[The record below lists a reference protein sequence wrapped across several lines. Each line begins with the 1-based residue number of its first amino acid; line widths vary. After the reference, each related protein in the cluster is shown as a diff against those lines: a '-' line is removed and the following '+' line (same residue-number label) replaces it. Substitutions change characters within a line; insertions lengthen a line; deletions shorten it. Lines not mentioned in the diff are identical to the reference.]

1 MKFNKIA
8 IIAILAIF
16 TVILAGSA
24 SAFDLGFLTGG
35 DESQDAEPIEV
46 TVGGIDFTIPAGFTE
61 NEEYRMDNE
70 SSGTGG
76 VDYYMSA
83 AGFEDESK
91 DNAIYIMVADYGE
104 YNVTSDILASVAGSD
119 AVQKTINGKEG
130 YFVESTNDQA
140 AQANEQAEMME
151 MDEMTADTV
160 YIFMYAEDG
169 DLVYIGATDEAYLNE
184 VVK

>member
-24 SAFDLGFLTGG
+24 SAFDLGFLTG
-35 DESQDAEPIEV
+35 DDSQDAGPTEV

-61 NEEYRMDNE
+61 NEEYKMDNE
-70 SSGTGG
+70 SGGSPG
-76 VDYYMSA
+76 VDYFMSA

-91 DNAIYIMVADYGE
+91 ENAIYIMVADYGD
-104 YNVTSDILASVAGSD
+104 YNVTNDILESVAGDD
-119 AVQKTINGKEG
+119 AVKKTINGKEG

-151 MDEMTADTV
+151 MEEMTADTV
-160 YIFMYAEDG
+160 YIFMYAENG
-169 DLVYIGATDEAYLNE
+169 DLVYIGATDEAYFND
-184 VVK
+184 VIN